1 MAAFFIFIG
10 VLIFCAHVFAAL
22 FSKRRIPDVL
32 FLVVIGIVLGPL
44 LGVFKPD
51 MMGNFGP
58 LFSSLTLI
66 LILFDGGVDM
76 SIDALRKYWR
86 GMVQVTFFSFVVTM
100 GLTGLVGRL
109 FGMHTGTA
117 LMMGAMLGGT
127 AAAIVI
133 PLVKQMRLSEYART
147 VLSMESALSAVLCMV
162 VALAFMDSY
171 GMGSLSVPSMLGS
184 VISSFLMA
192 LGIGVVGGVV
202 WSSLLDRVRTLQ
214 NSMFLTPAFV
224 FVLYGI
230 TESLGYSGAIAA
242 LAFGL
247 VLGNPDYFEMSFLS
261 KFGLHQMSPLEEGEK
276 SFFKEFVFILKT
288 YFFVYIGICIP
299 FTDFHALLYGAVISA
314 ALFVIRF
321 AIVGIVGRKNT
332 KADRLTVSMMIPKGL
347 VSAVLA
353 SMPEQL
359 NAEMGY
365 PVIEC
370 ATEIKN
376 ITYAVIFC
384 SIIICSLLVLIASKR
399 LVKTDDELDWSGHIA
414 EPDKTKGE
422 QHEIL

>member
-32 FLVVIGIVLGPL
+32 FLVVIGILLGPL

-214 NSMFLTPAFV
+214 NSMFLTPASMFV
-224 FVLYGI
+224 IYGI
-230 TESLGYSGAIAA
+230 SEWLGYNGAIAV
-242 LAFGL
+242 LAFGI
-247 VLGNPDYFEMSFLS
+247 VLGNTDYFEMSFIKKLN
-261 KFGLHQMSPLEEGEK
+261 GRHRMLQLEPKEK
-276 SFFKEFVFILKT
+276 SFVKELVFVCKT
-288 YFFVYIGICIP
+288 FFFVYIGICIP
-299 FTDFHALLYGAVISA
+299 FTNSTHLLIGITISA
-314 ALFVIRF
+314 AIF
-321 AIVGIVGRKNT
+321 VGRFLLLLLVGRENT
-332 KADRLTVSMMIPKGL
+332 RTDRNIVAMMAPKGL
-347 VSAVLA
+347 TSAVLA
-353 SMPEQL
+353 SMPIQV
-359 NAEMGY
+359 NMAAGY
-365 PVIEC
+365 EVIPE
-370 ATEIKN
+370 AQMIQSV
-376 ITYAVIFC
+376 TYSVIFFSIVITSVLVLFSRK
-384 SIIICSLLVLIASKR
+384 SII
-399 LVKTDDELDWSGHIA
+399 DETL
-414 EPDKTKGE
+414 PYFE
-422 QHEIL
+422 QPQEEVYDYE

>member
-214 NSMFLTPAFV
+214 NSMFLTPASMFV
-224 FVLYGI
+224 IYGI
-230 TESLGYSGAIAA
+230 SEWLGYNGAIAV
-242 LAFGL
+242 LAFGI
-247 VLGNPDYFEMSFLS
+247 VLGNTDYFEMSFIKKLN
-261 KFGLHQMSPLEEGEK
+261 GRHRMLQLEPKEK
-276 SFFKEFVFILKT
+276 SFVKELVFVCKT
-288 YFFVYIGICIP
+288 FFFVYIGICIP
-299 FTDFHALLYGAVISA
+299 FTNSTHLLIGITISA
-314 ALFVIRF
+314 AIF
-321 AIVGIVGRKNT
+321 VGRFLLLLVVGRENT
-332 KADRLTVSMMIPKGL
+332 RTDRNIVAMMAPKGL
-347 VSAVLA
+347 TSAVLA
-353 SMPEQL
+353 SMPIQV
-359 NAEMGY
+359 NMAAGY
-365 PVIEC
+365 EVIPE
-370 ATEIKN
+370 AQMIQSV
-376 ITYAVIFC
+376 TYSVIFFSIVITSVLVLFSRK
-384 SIIICSLLVLIASKR
+384 SII
-399 LVKTDDELDWSGHIA
+399 DETL
-414 EPDKTKGE
+414 PYFE
-422 QHEIL
+422 QPQEEVYDYE

>member
-32 FLVVIGIVLGPL
+32 FLVVIGILLGPL

-214 NSMFLTPAFV
+214 NSMFLTPASMFV
-224 FVLYGI
+224 IYGI
-230 TESLGYSGAIAA
+230 SEWLGYNGAIAV
-242 LAFGL
+242 LAFGI
-247 VLGNPDYFEMSFLS
+247 VLGNTDYFEMSFIKKLN
-261 KFGLHQMSPLEEGEK
+261 GRHRMLQLEPKEK
-276 SFFKEFVFILKT
+276 SFVKELVFVCKT
-288 YFFVYIGICIP
+288 FFFVYIGICIP
-299 FTDFHALLYGAVISA
+299 FTNSTHLLIGITISA
-314 ALFVIRF
+314 AIF
-321 AIVGIVGRKNT
+321 VGRFLLLLVVGRENT
-332 KADRLTVSMMIPKGL
+332 RTDRNIVAMMAPKGL
-347 VSAVLA
+347 TSAVLA
-353 SMPEQL
+353 SMPIQV
-359 NAEMGY
+359 NMAAGYEMI
-365 PVIEC
+365 PEAQMIQSV
-370 ATEIKN
+370 
-376 ITYAVIFC
+376 TYSVIFFSIVITSVLVLFSRK
-384 SIIICSLLVLIASKR
+384 SII
-399 LVKTDDELDWSGHIA
+399 DETL
-414 EPDKTKGE
+414 PYFE
-422 QHEIL
+422 QPQEEVYDYE

>member
-1 MAAFFIFIG
+1 M
-10 VLIFCAHVFAAL
+10 
-22 FSKRRIPDVL
+22 L

-214 NSMFLTPAFV
+214 NSMFLTPASMFV
-224 FVLYGI
+224 IYGI
-230 TESLGYSGAIAA
+230 SEWLGYNGAIAV
-242 LAFGL
+242 LAFGI
-247 VLGNPDYFEMSFLS
+247 VLGNTDYFEMSFIKKLN
-261 KFGLHQMSPLEEGEK
+261 GRHRMLQLEPKEK
-276 SFFKEFVFILKT
+276 SFVKELVFVCKT
-288 YFFVYIGICIP
+288 FFFVYIGICIP
-299 FTDFHALLYGAVISA
+299 FTNSTHLLIGITISA
-314 ALFVIRF
+314 AIF
-321 AIVGIVGRKNT
+321 VGRFLLLLVVGRENT
-332 KADRLTVSMMIPKGL
+332 RTDRNIVAMMAPKGL
-347 VSAVLA
+347 TSAVLA
-353 SMPEQL
+353 SMPIQV
-359 NAEMGY
+359 NMAAGY
-365 PVIEC
+365 DVIPE
-370 ATEIKN
+370 AQMIQSV
-376 ITYAVIFC
+376 TYSVIFFSIVITSVLVLFSRK
-384 SIIICSLLVLIASKR
+384 SII
-399 LVKTDDELDWSGHIA
+399 DETL
-414 EPDKTKGE
+414 PYFE
-422 QHEIL
+422 QPQEEVYDYE

>member
-214 NSMFLTPAFV
+214 NSMFLTPASMFV
-224 FVLYGI
+224 IYGI
-230 TESLGYSGAIAA
+230 SEWLGYNGAIAV
-242 LAFGL
+242 LAFGI
-247 VLGNPDYFEMSFLS
+247 VLGNTDYFEMSFIKKLN
-261 KFGLHQMSPLEEGEK
+261 GRHRMLQLEPKEK
-276 SFFKEFVFILKT
+276 SFVKELVFVCKT
-288 YFFVYIGICIP
+288 FFFVYIGICIP
-299 FTDFHALLYGAVISA
+299 FTNSTHLLIGITISA
-314 ALFVIRF
+314 AIF
-321 AIVGIVGRKNT
+321 VGRFLLLLLVGRENT
-332 KADRLTVSMMIPKGL
+332 RTDRNIVAMMAPKGL
-347 VSAVLA
+347 TSAVLA
-353 SMPEQL
+353 SMPIQV
-359 NAEMGY
+359 NIAAGY
-365 PVIEC
+365 EVIPE
-370 ATEIKN
+370 AQMIQSV
-376 ITYAVIFC
+376 TYSVIFFSIVITSVLVLFSRK
-384 SIIICSLLVLIASKR
+384 SII
-399 LVKTDDELDWSGHIA
+399 DETL
-414 EPDKTKGE
+414 PYFE
-422 QHEIL
+422 QPQEEVYDYE